1 VRLLLVPGLSAG
13 FDHIRHELSQGHESD
28 TSSEDVPPET
38 AQDIIAA
45 MARTVPDLL
54 LVNRDLMLPDGLG
67 AADGEPVIVVAA
79 AWLSASAAGDLLDG
93 IRGGR
98 PMPCPV
104 ALTERERSVIRLI
117 ARGYSNCEVASEL
130 GLSESTVKTH
140 VSRMLGKLQLRRRT
154 QLAVFARDIGV
165 V

>member
-13 FDHIRHELSQGHESD
+13 FERLRRELSQGQETD
-28 TSSEDVPPET
+28 TSSEAVSAET

-54 LVNRDLMLPDGLG
+54 FVNRDLMLPDGLG
-67 AADGEPVIVVAA
+67 SADGEPVIVVAA
-79 AWLSASAAGDLLDG
+79 AWVSTSAAGELLDG

-98 PMPCPV
+98 PGPCPA
-104 ALTERERSVIRLI
+104 ALTERERGVIRLI
-117 ARGYSNCEVASEL
+117 ALGYSNCEVAREL